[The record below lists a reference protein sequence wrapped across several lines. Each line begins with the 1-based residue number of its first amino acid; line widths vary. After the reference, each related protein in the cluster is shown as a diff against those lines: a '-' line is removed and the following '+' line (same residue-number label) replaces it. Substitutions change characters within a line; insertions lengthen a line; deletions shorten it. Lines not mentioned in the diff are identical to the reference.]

1 MGSNDSKV
9 QSIVFILKLKWEQ
22 VRYLVYFGR

>member
-9 QSIVFILKLKWEQ
+9 QSIVFILKLNWEQ